1 MADEIKEIGRIIV
14 RDFAD
19 FIFTRSQDNIISMGI
34 SDTGALL
41 ISGEVREE
49 EEKIIIEYTAPY
61 AQGVNDGTEK
71 HFVDPEE
78 LLGWVKRKLGVP
90 EKDVQKR
97 AEKIAD
103 KIAKF
108 GTKPQ
113 PFMTSAIAIAKEKYK
128 GKIDLT

>member
-1 MADEIKEIGRIIV
+1 MVDDTSKIGRAIV
-14 RDFAD
+14 RDFGD
-19 FIFTRSQDNIISMGI
+19 FIFTRSQDNIVSMGI

-41 ISGEVREE
+41 ISGDIRDEG
-49 EEKIIIEYTAPY
+49 EKTIIEYTAPY
-61 AQGVNDGTEK
+61 AAAVNDGTDK

-90 EKDVQKR
+90 EEDVQKR
-97 AEKIAD
+97 AGEIAD

-113 PFMTSAIAIAKEKYK
+113 PFMDAAISVAKEKYK
-128 GKIDLT
+128 GHLDFT

>member
-1 MADEIKEIGRIIV
+1 MADEIEEIGREII

-41 ISGEVREE
+41 ISGEVKEE
-49 EEKIIIEYTAPY
+49 EGKVIIEYTAPY
-61 AQGVNDGTEK
+61 AQGINDGTEK
-71 HFVDPEE
+71 HFVDPEV
-78 LLGWVKRKLGVP
+78 LLDWVRRKLGVP
-90 EKDVQKR
+90 DKNVQKV
-97 AEKIAD
+97 ANKIAN

-113 PFMTSAIAIAKEKYK
+113 PFITNAISVAKEKYK

>member
-1 MADEIKEIGRIIV
+1 MADEIEEIGREII

-19 FIFTRSQDNIISMGI
+19 FIFTRSQDNIVSMGI

-41 ISGEVREE
+41 ISGGIKEE
-49 EEKIIIEYTAPY
+49 EGKVIIEYTAPY

-71 HFVDPEE
+71 HFVDPKV
-78 LLGWVKRKLGVP
+78 LLLWVRRKLGVP
-90 EKDVQKR
+90 SKDVQKV
-97 AEKIAD
+97 ANKIAD

-113 PFMTSAIAIAKEKYK
+113 PFMSNAIAVAKEKYK